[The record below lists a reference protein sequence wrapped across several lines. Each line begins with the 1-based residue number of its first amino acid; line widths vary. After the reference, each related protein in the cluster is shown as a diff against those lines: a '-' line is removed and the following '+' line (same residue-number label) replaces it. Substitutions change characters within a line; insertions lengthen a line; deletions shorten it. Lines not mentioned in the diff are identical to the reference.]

1 MRHHAIGMADAGE
14 SVLEEAVVRDA
25 ARRHGKTPAQVVLR
39 WGVQRGTAVV
49 PKTVRTERLAENL
62 AFTPEQAER
71 LVGYLTST
79 VEAGRY
85 PSHQLMDRAERIL
98 FGRPG
103 R

>member
-1 MRHHAIGMADAGE
+1 MNGRQLQEQYMEKLLDRITGARYPSQELLDRAE
-14 SVLEEAVVRDA
+14 S
-25 ARRHGKTPAQVVLR
+25 
-39 WGVQRGTAVV
+39 
-49 PKTVRTERLAENL
+49 L

-71 LVGYLTST
+71 LVVYLTST